1 MITQFSFSPPSSGSE
16 QAVVSK
22 HNKADDTY
30 EDSCL
35 LIERKK
41 YFAAVKGS
49 PLKLTRTEFRMLSC
63 LASNMDRVTRLQDLW
78 NTAWSP
84 SKPLNRKS
92 IQVMM
97 SRIRAKLAA
106 KGLRIDSIVDVGY
119 ILSHDRCCED

>member
-1 MITQFSFSPPSSGSE
+1 
-16 QAVVSK
+16 
-22 HNKADDTY
+22 
-30 EDSCL
+30 
-35 LIERKK
+35 
-41 YFAAVKGS
+41 
-49 PLKLTRTEFRMLSC
+49 MLSC